1 MPRQKSAPKRS
12 GIDLGLLLN
21 STNENTNNPGRRG
34 GEGGGGKKINHEAV
48 AKLFLSVKNKE
59 EEEEEKEEEEE
70 EKSATKTPTVTNF
83 NNVDD
88 DDDDEKVEE
97 QNTNY
102 VLLLQLVKTLEN
114 SHEATRRA
122 LAEALGVVA
131 GTQQERLE
139 TKEER
144 RVILDENDDDD
155 DDEKEEDKDK
165 AGEDFGRS
173 THGEG
178 VKEDIAALPST
189 TFGSATYAEQLKQQQ
204 EQVQRQQEKTE
215 QHLLRVQKQMH
226 EQQIQQQYMQRLR
239 QQQQVYGALS
249 TINDDIP
256 YAAALARQQEIVHQ
270 QLQSQQAQFLLLQQ
284 QAQQQAMLSNPE
296 LMMANST
303 HPGARIYPF
312 NAAAQKPQK
321 GKRGRKKLPYIDP
334 ETGLEPVCAFS
345 QDGTCG
351 FAIGC
356 AKRGKE
362 VKYSKLNL
370 RVPKVAGKY
379 VGKFCCQTCYYRVK
393 AANSTCA
400 FVDEGCRFAD
410 NCKRKDVPVKYAKLN
425 YRVPKNHETHAGEP
439 CCESCHYKIK
449 TSGLKCAFTQDDTC
463 VYYKNCLKRGVE
475 NIQFNKLKY
484 LVPSTHPLF
493 AGQRCCEPCHYH
505 LKTKGVRCAF
515 HKDGTCSQ
523 LKRKDLYDD
532 ETEPLAYKVLSYRV
546 PESVP
551 EFAGERCC
559 DTCYRRCKAMG
570 QMCAFAKE
578 GTCTFA
584 KSCERKNIPL
594 VYKQLKYRVPKK
606 NAKYPGEL
614 CCEACHYKC
623 KALNERCVF
632 FDIGECQHLVKAEK
646 KGVEVNYTQLKY
658 HVPKGNPQYAKY
670 AGKTCCDACYVKIRS
685 IGKECVFTKDG
696 LCASID
702 GKRSFFTT
710 LLTRRVPA
718 THGRLAG
725 ALCCKSCFEK
735 CRTGVKPGFRAD
747 EYPLPDG
754 AEDETQMGKRTEP
767 EKTGAPS
774 NNGVEENAT
783 TKTPPA
789 TTDSPSK
796 KAKKNTEAN
805 EDDSQ
810 QPQ

>member
-21 STNENTNNPGRRG
+21 SNNENTNNPG
-34 GEGGGGKKINHEAV
+34 GGGDREGKKINHEAV
-48 AKLFLSVKNKE
+48 AKLFLSKM
-59 EEEEEKEEEEE
+59 EEEKEEEE
-70 EKSATKTPTVTNF
+70 KNATKTPTVTNF

-88 DDDDEKVEE
+88 DDDSLLLEE
-97 QNTNY
+97 NTNN
-102 VLLLQLVKTLEN
+102 VLRLVKTLEK

-155 DDEKEEDKDK
+155 DAAADK
-165 AGEDFGRS
+165 ARDD
-173 THGEG
+173 HGEG

-215 QHLLRVQKQMH
+215 QHLLRIQKQMH

-239 QQQQVYGALS
+239 QQQQAYGALS

-270 QLQSQQAQFLLLQQ
+270 QLQSQQAQH
-284 QAQQQAMLSNPE
+284 QAMLSNPE

-312 NAAAQKPQK
+312 NAVAQKPQK

-356 AKRGKE
+356 EKRGKE

-393 AANSTCA
+393 AANSMCA

-410 NCKRKDVPVKYAKLN
+410 ICKRKDVPVKYAKLS
-425 YRVPKNHETHAGEP
+425 YKVPENHETHPDEP
-439 CCESCHYKIK
+439 CCESCYYKIK

-493 AGQRCCEPCHYH
+493 AGQRCCETCHYH
-505 LKTKGVRCAF
+505 LKTKGARCAF

-523 LKRKDLYDD
+523 LKRKDLYDE

-584 KSCERKNIPL
+584 KSCKRKNIPL

-632 FDIGECQHLVKAEK
+632 FDTGECQHLVNAEK
-646 KGVEVNYTQLKY
+646 KGVKVNYTQLKY

-685 IGKECVFTKDG
+685 IGKECVFTEDG

-702 GKRSFFTT
+702 GKLAFFTT

-718 THGRLAG
+718 THRRLAG
-725 ALCCKSCFEK
+725 ALCCKSCFDK
-735 CRTGVKPGFRAD
+735 CKTGVKPGFRTD
-747 EYPLPDG
+747 DYPVPDG
-754 AEDETQMGKRTEP
+754 AEDETQIGKRTEP
-767 EKTGAPS
+767 EKTT
-774 NNGVEENAT
+774 NGVEENT
-783 TKTPPA
+783 TTAQGPA

-796 KAKKNTEAN
+796 KAKKNAKAN
-805 EDDSQ
+805 EDDNNQ

>member
-12 GIDLGLLLN
+12 GIDLEKLLLN
-21 STNENTNNPGRRG
+21 KDDETTNFTPLPRRV
-34 GEGGGGKKINHEAV
+34 GEGGEVKKINHEAV
-48 AKLFLSVKNKE
+48 AKLFLRAVKNKE
-59 EEEEEKEEEEE
+59 EEEEE
-70 EKSATKTPTVTNF
+70 EKNATKLSPTVMTNF
-83 NNVDD
+83 NDDVLDD
-88 DDDDEKVEE
+88 DDDDEKVEDR
-97 QNTNY
+97 NTNN
-102 VLLLQLVKTLEN
+102 VLRLVKTLEN

-131 GTQQERLE
+131 GTQRERLE
-139 TKEER
+139 TEEER

-155 DDEKEEDKDK
+155 DDDDDEKEEDK
-165 AGEDFGRS
+165 AGEVFGRS

-178 VKEDIAALPST
+178 VEEDIAALPST
-189 TFGSATYAEQLKQQQ
+189 TFGSATYAEQLKQ
-204 EQVQRQQEKTE
+204 QVQRQQEKTE

-239 QQQQVYGALS
+239 QQQQAYGALS

-321 GKRGRKKLPYIDP
+321 GKRGRKKMPYIDP

-345 QDGTCG
+345 QDGTCT

-379 VGKFCCQTCYYRVK
+379 VGKLCCQTCYYRVK
-393 AANSTCA
+393 AANSMCA

-410 NCKRKDVPVKYAKLN
+410 NCKRKDVPVKYAKLS
-425 YRVPKNHETHAGEP
+425 YRVPKNHDSHAGEP

-546 PESVP
+546 PETVP

-632 FDIGECQHLVKAEK
+632 FDTGECQHLVNAEK

-702 GKRSFFTT
+702 GKLAFFTT

-725 ALCCKSCFEK
+725 ALCCKSCFDK
-735 CRTGVKPGFRAD
+735 CKTGAKPGFRAD
-747 EYPLPDG
+747 EYPVPDG

-774 NNGVEENAT
+774 NNGVEENTT

-796 KAKKNTEAN
+796 KAKKDTKAN
-805 EDDSQ
+805 EDDNNQ

>member
-12 GIDLGLLLN
+12 GIDLLGLLLN
-21 STNENTNNPGRRG
+21 RNNENTNTPGRG
-34 GEGGGGKKINHEAV
+34 GEGGEVKKINHEAVV

-59 EEEEEKEEEEE
+59 EEEEKEEEE
-70 EKSATKTPTVTNF
+70 KNATKTPTVTNF

-88 DDDDEKVEE
+88 DDDSLLLEE
-97 QNTNY
+97 NTNN
-102 VLLLQLVKTLEN
+102 VLRLVKTLEK

-155 DDEKEEDKDK
+155 DNDAAADK
-165 AGEDFGRS
+165 ARDE
-173 THGEG
+173 HGEG
-178 VKEDIAALPST
+178 VKEDITALPST

-239 QQQQVYGALS
+239 QQQQAYGALS

-270 QLQSQQAQFLLLQQ
+270 QLQAQQAQFLLLQQ

-312 NAAAQKPQK
+312 NAAAQEPQK

-334 ETGLEPVCAFS
+334 ETGLEPVCAFN

-393 AANSTCA
+393 AANSMCA

-410 NCKRKDVPVKYAKLN
+410 ICKRKDVPVKYAKLS
-425 YRVPKNHETHAGEP
+425 YKVPENHETHPDEP
-439 CCESCHYKIK
+439 CCESCYYKIK

-505 LKTKGVRCAF
+505 LKTKGARCAF

-584 KSCERKNIPL
+584 RLQNRVKERTSL
-594 VYKQLKYRVPKK
+594 W
-606 NAKYPGEL
+606 
-614 CCEACHYKC
+614 C
-623 KALNERCVF
+623 
-632 FDIGECQHLVKAEK
+632 
-646 KGVEVNYTQLKY
+646 T
-658 HVPKGNPQYAKY
+658 
-670 AGKTCCDACYVKIRS
+670 S
-685 IGKECVFTKDG
+685 
-696 LCASID
+696 S
-702 GKRSFFTT
+702 
-710 LLTRRVPA
+710 
-718 THGRLAG
+718 
-725 ALCCKSCFEK
+725 
-735 CRTGVKPGFRAD
+735 
-747 EYPLPDG
+747 
-754 AEDETQMGKRTEP
+754 
-767 EKTGAPS
+767 
-774 NNGVEENAT
+774 
-783 TKTPPA
+783 
-789 TTDSPSK
+789 
-796 KAKKNTEAN
+796 
-805 EDDSQ
+805 
-810 QPQ
+810 